1 MSLHARLSS
10 EAISVLHAQRRNS
23 TICSIIASILFLVL
37 LGLLLALILHQ
48 SVVEEKTVIV
58 TYNAVSEAE
67 VELEKKKFTRQVQ
80 PKPNSPPSSMAR
92 VIASA
97 TPSSTAIPVPD
108 LVITNQPSDFGNGE
122 DFGEGWGDGG
132 WGGGGGFGGI
142 PSAMRDRCSLDQR
155 LKRLE
160 ENGGNKKCE
169 DAVVKALQWLKANQE
184 EDGSWSHKAGTDQ
197 YRAAMT
203 GFAVLAFLGH
213 CESPNSPEFGEA
225 VSAGII
231 FLIDVGMKND
241 GKLTTAG
248 AGGHW
253 VYEHAIATYA
263 LAEAYTFCLGLDI
276 NIPNLD
282 KVTKKAGD
290 IVMEGQSE
298 SGSWVY
304 SYGKS
309 GGDNSVGYW
318 QLQAIKAYHL
328 TGLRQEESAFKKVFS
343 KAKEWF
349 EKVQGS
355 NGTFG
360 YRADP
365 AKNPGLTGGGVLCL
379 QMMGL
384 RDSKA
389 VKAGIDYVTTSIK
402 DQKFKLAQLYYHY
415 YNAQAMIN
423 HGGSEWKKYN
433 KFFRDDLL
441 DLQNKD
447 GSWPASGGHGSI
459 NPVMATCLSTFML
472 EVYYRF
478 LPATGANME

>member
-37 LGLLLALILHQ
+37 LGLLLALILQ
-48 SVVEEKTVIV
+48 RSVIEEEFVIV
-58 TYNAVSEAE
+58 TYRSTSEE
-67 VELEKKKFTRQVQ
+67 DMKLNIKKFTRQVQ
-80 PKPNSPPSSMAR
+80 RKPSAPLSSMAK
-92 VIASA
+92 VIAST
-97 TPSSTAIPVPD
+97 TPSPTAIPVPD
-108 LVITNQPSDFGNGE
+108 LVTPDQSSDFGIGE
-122 DFGEGWGDGG
+122 DFGEGWGSGG
-132 WGGGGGFGGI
+132 WGDGGGFGGI
-142 PSAMRDRCSLDQR
+142 PSTMRNRCSLDQR
-155 LKRLE
+155 LQRLE
-160 ENGGNKKCE
+160 ENGGNRKCE

-225 VSAGII
+225 VGAGII

-248 AGGHW
+248 AGSHW

-276 NIPNLD
+276 NIPDLD
-282 KVTKKAGD
+282 KITKKAGD
-290 IVMEGQSE
+290 IVMKGQSE

-304 SYGKS
+304 NYGKA

-318 QLQAIKAYHL
+318 QLQAVKACHL
-328 TGLRQEESAFKKVFS
+328 TGLWDGESTFKKVYS
-343 KAKEWF
+343 KAREWF
-349 EKVQGS
+349 SKVQGS
-355 NGTFG
+355 DGTFG

-365 AKNPGLTGGGVLCL
+365 KQSPALTGGGVLCL
-379 QMMGL
+379 QMIGL

-389 VKAGIDYVTTSIK
+389 AKAGIDYVTESIK
-402 DQKFKLAQLYYHY
+402 DQKLHLGQLYYHY

-447 GSWPASGGHGSI
+447 GSWPASGGHGAM

-478 LPATGANME
+478 LPATGAGLR